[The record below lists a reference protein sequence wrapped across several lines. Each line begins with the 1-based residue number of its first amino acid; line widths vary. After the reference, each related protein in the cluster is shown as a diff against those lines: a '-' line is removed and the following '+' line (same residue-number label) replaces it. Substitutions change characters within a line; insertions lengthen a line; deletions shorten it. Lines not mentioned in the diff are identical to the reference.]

1 MEIIF
6 DENKETTF
14 QGQIYPIFN
23 LETNV
28 SIDFNWLLQTAKT
41 LANRYQDEENI
52 IIVPSQENDCMMIFA
67 ALLSIVGRD
76 NTPAPR
82 QAIFKVADFR
92 EAMEK
97 YRDFYAFTIAAVYTL
112 RLMKMDV
119 KEMYKD
125 IEALSYLGLE
135 TQTDYIKNT
144 LTLHLPSNGKKYVFK
159 AGNMENTI
167 ILTSFIKMLSIINA
181 KPQIDVKIILN
192 KLPENNIKDKS
203 EDAMLNKLFWC
214 AKSFLGIK

>member
-1 MEIIF
+1 M
-6 DENKETTF
+6 
-14 QGQIYPIFN
+14 
-23 LETNV
+23 
-28 SIDFNWLLQTAKT
+28 QTAKT

-76 NTPAPR
+76 NAPAPR

-92 EAMEK
+92 ESMEK
-97 YRDFYAFTIAAVYTL
+97 YRNFFAFTIAAVYTL
-112 RLMKMDV
+112 RLMKMDT

-125 IEALSYLGLE
+125 IKSLSYLGMDIN
-135 TQTDYIKNT
+135 TNYIKNII
-144 LTLHLPSNGKKYVFK
+144 TLHLPRDGKKYVFK

-167 ILTSFIKMLSIINA
+167 ILTSFIKMLSLIKA
-181 KPQIDVKIILN
+181 EPQIDIKIILN

>member
-14 QGQIYPIFN
+14 QGQIYPVFN

-76 NTPAPR
+76 NAPAPR

-92 EAMEK
+92 ESMEK
-97 YRDFYAFTIAAVYTL
+97 YRNFFAFTIAAVYTL
-112 RLMKMDV
+112 RLMKMDT

-125 IEALSYLGLE
+125 IESLSYLGMDIN
-135 TQTDYIKNT
+135 TDYIKNNI
-144 LTLHLPSNGKKYVFK
+144 TLHLPRDGKKYVFK

-167 ILTSFIKMLSIINA
+167 ILTSFIKMLSLIKA
-181 KPQIDVKIILN
+181 EPQIDIKIILN
-192 KLPENNIKDKS
+192 KLPENNIKNKS

>member
-14 QGQIYPIFN
+14 QGKIYPVFN

-52 IIVPSQENDCMMIFA
+52 IIVPSQENENMMLFA

-76 NTPAPR
+76 NNPAPH
-82 QAIFKVADFR
+82 QAIFKVEDFR
-92 EAMEK
+92 QSMEK
-97 YRDFYAFTIAAVYTL
+97 YRDFFAFTIAAVYTL
-112 RLMKMDV
+112 RLMKMDT

-125 IEALSYLGLE
+125 IESLSYLGLE
-135 TQTDYIKNT
+135 THTDYLKNT
-144 LTLHLPSNGKKYVFK
+144 LTLHLPHEGKKYVFK
-159 AGNMENTI
+159 AANMENTI
-167 ILTSFIKMLSIINA
+167 ILTSFIKMLSLI
-181 KPQIDVKIILN
+181 KTELQIDVKIIL
-192 KLPENNIKDKS
+192 KILSENNIKNKS
-203 EDAMLNKLFWC
+203 EDSMLNKLFWC